1 MFTPGGLIAGA
12 LAAFIFGISKTGL
25 PGSSLAAIPLIALVV
40 EGRQIPGATLPL
52 LIVADLFAVAWYRR
66 YSRWDVLKGLTPWVG
81 VGFAAGIS
89 FFIAIGGATRLL
101 ERAIGLI
108 LFIIVLAQ
116 LWRMY
121 RESRPL
127 TGRLAIA
134 GYGSAGG
141 FTTFVANAAGPV
153 FNTYLAGMRLAKT
166 ELLGTAAWL
175 YFALNVSKIPFYVG
189 LGLWSDGGHFFTAQT
204 LSWNAILIPGVFLG
218 VFAGREI
225 ANRIPQRQFLL
236 VVLLLSAAGALVLVF

>member
-25 PGSSLAAIPLIALVV
+25 PGSSLAAIPLVALVA
-40 EGRQIPGATLPL
+40 EGRLIPGATLPL
-52 LIVADLFAVAWYRR
+52 LIVADLFAVAWYRQHA
-66 YSRWDVLKGLTPWVG
+66 RWDVLKGITPWVA
-81 VGFAAGIS
+81 VGYAVGIT
-89 FFIAIGGATRLL
+89 FFIAVGGATRLL
-101 ERAIGLI
+101 EMSIGLI
-108 LFIIVLAQ
+108 LFVIILAQ

-121 RESRPL
+121 RETRPHA
-127 TGRLAIA
+127 GPVAIA
-134 GYGSAGG
+134 GYGAAGG

-153 FNTYLAGMRLAKT
+153 FNTYLAGMRLAKK

-175 YFALNVSKIPFYVG
+175 YFVLNLSKIPFYVG
-189 LGLWSDGGHFFTAQT
+189 LGVWTDGGLFFTGES
-204 LSWNAILIPGVFLG
+204 LLWNLAVTPGVFVG

-236 VVLLLSAAGALVLVF
+236 VILLLSAAGALVLVF